1 MKRLILLR
9 HAKSSW
15 DDSNL
20 PDAARPLSK
29 RGERSAPRIG
39 QLMAKEGYTPDI
51 ILCSVAKRAVQ
62 TMTHVLPAFGREVT
76 HIVLDELYMAT
87 PREILTTIVEHA
99 GHADC
104 ILVIGH
110 NPGLGDL
117 AAWMVHDGSSKAVTQ
132 LKEKFPTAAF
142 AVIDLPIDD
151 WRELDDTGID
161 NWSGRLIR
169 FATPRDLQET
179 DASKARA

>member
-29 RGERSAPRIG
+29 RGERSAPQIG
-39 QLMAKEGYTPDI
+39 QLMAREGYFPDRV
-51 ILCSVAKRAVQ
+51 LCSTAKRATQ
-62 TMTHVLPAFGREVT
+62 TMKCIVPAFNREIEPV
-76 HIVLDELYMAT
+76 VLDELYMAT
-87 PREILTTIVEHA
+87 PREILTTIVEHG
-99 GHADC
+99 GHAGC

-117 AAWMVHDGSSKAVTQ
+117 AAWMLNDGSSKAVAK

-151 WRELDDTGID
+151 WRDLDDTAID

-169 FATPRDLQET
+169 FATPRDLES
-179 DASKARA
+179 DGASKV